1 VANSFRL
8 EHQDVNMHDRQE
20 YRGKKLLL
28 AQGWK
33 LTARML
39 AAGCVL
45 FGVVVQ
51 GVSQNPGRANAT
63 YKNPV
68 LFADYSD
75 PDVLRDGKNYSLIS
89 SSFEFV
95 PGIPIL
101 QSNDL
106 VHWTIIACTAKDRAR
121 IAFSWWKGSRPSL
134 FAYTT
139 THTTDAGHVDFDWA
153 HYKALEPVLP

>member
-1 VANSFRL
+1 MANWFRL
-8 EHQDVNMHDRQE
+8 EHQDVNMQDRQE

-63 YKNPV
+63 YKIQ
-68 LFADYSD
+68 FYSQT
-75 PDVLRDGKNYSLIS
+75 
-89 SSFEFV
+89 
-95 PGIPIL
+95 IPTL
-101 QSNDL
+101 
-106 VHWTIIACTAKDRAR
+106 T
-121 IAFSWWKGSRPSL
+121 
-134 FAYTT
+134 
-139 THTTDAGHVDFDWA
+139 
-153 HYKALEPVLP
+153 